1 MCLAISLKQSIDLL
15 EFVNKFIY
23 EAVTSKEKVTND
35 K

>member
-1 MCLAISLKQSIDLL
+1 MCLDIGLKQSIDLL

-23 EAVTSKEKVTND
+23 EAVTLKAKVTND